1 MALVVVSTVATT
13 VLVISVAAVVVV
25 MAVVSDVVG
34 FSDGD
39 CSRGAGSCGGDGVG
53 SYDV

>member
-1 MALVVVSTVATT
+1 MATT

-25 MAVVSDVVG
+25 VAVVSDDADDVEL
-34 FSDGD
+34 SDGD
-39 CSRGAGSCGGDGVG
+39 CSRGAGSIGVDDGG